1 MLRLLSVM
9 PTTTEITEEY
19 IRKHPSIQDGLK
31 KGMINYS
38 SLARRIAEE
47 TEITKKSSIEAILIA
62 ARRYAVKIKNE
73 KINED
78 AIIRLLKD
86 AELDVKTRSV
96 VVVIDKD
103 IYPDSLIDLEK
114 DAKKNRDFI
123 HIIEG
128 VKTITI
134 LTTERYLNKIKQK
147 FSRSIIKEYSNLA
160 TLIIKTS
167 QDIEAIPGVMSHL
180 YSLLGNRGIN
190 IIETMSCWTD
200 TILVIDEKDVS
211 SAMEVFRF

>member
-1 MLRLLSVM
+1 M

-19 IRKHPSIQDGLK
+19 IRKHPSIQDCLK
-31 KGMINYS
+31 KGIINYS

-78 AIIRLLKD
+78 AIIGLLKD

-123 HIIEG
+123 NIIEG

-167 QDIEAIPGVMSHL
+167 QDIEAIPGVMSYL

-200 TILVIDEKDVS
+200 TILVIDEKDVP

>member
-1 MLRLLSVM
+1 MLRLLSIM

-19 IRKHPSIQDGLK
+19 IRKHPSIQDCLK
-31 KGMINYS
+31 KRIINYS

>member
-1 MLRLLSVM
+1 M

-19 IRKHPSIQDGLK
+19 IRKHPSIQDCLK
-31 KGMINYS
+31 KGIINYS
-38 SLARRIAEE
+38 SLARRIAED

-78 AIIRLLKD
+78 AIIRLLKN

-167 QDIEAIPGVMSHL
+167 HDIEAISGVMSYL

-200 TILVIDEKDVS
+200 TILVIDEKDVP